1 MAKANIVYLSL
12 GTNLGDKLLNL
23 KEIIQSFNNDP
34 QVEILKESSIFETS
48 PVGGVKQ
55 DNFYNM
61 VIKIGTSYSPEELL
75 QLIHSIEKK
84 LKRVRKIH
92 WGPRTA
98 DVDILTFND
107 QQISTDLL
115 KVPHPEMLNRL
126 FVLEPLLEITNT
138 AFYSHEQLKQAKQKL
153 LSVGD
158 QQIVNKGALK

>member
-1 MAKANIVYLSL
+1 MAKENIAYLSL

-23 KEIIQSFNNDP
+23 KKIIQSFDDDP
-34 QVEILKESSIFETS
+34 QVEILKQSNVFETS
-48 PVGGVKQ
+48 PVGEVKQ

-61 VIKIGTSYSPEELL
+61 VIRIGTSYSPEELL
-75 QLIHSIEKK
+75 DHIHSIEKK
-84 LKRVRKIH
+84 LKRVRKVH

-126 FVLEPLLEITNT
+126 FVLKPLLEITNT
-138 AFYSHEQLKQAKQKL
+138 AFYSHEQLKQAEQKL
-153 LSVGD
+153 LSMDD